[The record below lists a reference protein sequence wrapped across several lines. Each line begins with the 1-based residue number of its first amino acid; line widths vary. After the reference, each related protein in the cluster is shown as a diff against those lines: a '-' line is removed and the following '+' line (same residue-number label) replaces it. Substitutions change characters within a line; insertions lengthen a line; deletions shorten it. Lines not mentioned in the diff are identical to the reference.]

1 MFAGLPVSGRSEDK
15 GEIKITP
22 VAPVVGEISPD
33 ILLVEVDPPR
43 SAPIGLSRHGETR
56 LARSTFNGFADAE
69 VQGAEVRVTKINLR
83 NLGAKQR
90 YGSVGLQCHKS

>member
-1 MFAGLPVSGRSEDK
+1 MFAGMPVSGRSGDE
-15 GEIKITP
+15 GEITP

-56 LARSTFNGFADAE
+56 LARSTFKGFTDG
-69 VQGAEVRVTKINLR
+69 GAGRRGESR
-83 NLGAKQR
+83 
-90 YGSVGLQCHKS
+90 KS